1 MSFDEEEG
9 YNGAN
14 SNNHDQNFL
23 QPDDEKF
30 LILNSDSDDDQLP
43 SRIEK
48 RQKTYNRRRKE
59 SHRTTESLKKMIPS
73 HLHKNTEVFRDDQ
86 TTK

>member
-30 LILNSDSDDDQLP
+30 LILNSDSDDD
-43 SRIEK
+43 
-48 RQKTYNRRRKE
+48 
-59 SHRTTESLKKMIPS
+59 
-73 HLHKNTEVFRDDQ
+73 
-86 TTK
+86 